1 MRRRAGRSWMSTIYR
16 ITPGERV
23 EGQPTSG
30 IVRERAVE
38 TEGMWAGFARTEAGM
53 VSGWHHHGE
62 YESAIY
68 VLTGSLRMEF
78 GSGGEESFDAGP
90 GDFVFVGRGI
100 VHRESNPSTEQ
111 GTIVVVRAGQGEPL
125 TNVDGPG

>member
-1 MRRRAGRSWMSTIYR
+1 MSTIYR
-16 ITPGERV
+16 VTPEERV
-23 EGQPTSG
+23 EGQPTPG
-30 IVRERAVE
+30 IVREQAVK
-38 TEGMWAGFARTEAGM
+38 TEEMWAGFARTDAGM

-78 GSGGEESFDAGP
+78 GSAGEETFDAGP
-90 GDFVFVGRGI
+90 GDFVFVGKGV

-111 GTIVVVRAGQGEPL
+111 GTVVVVRAGQGEPL
-125 TNVDGPG
+125 TNVDGRG